1 MLMQRYWRSISS
13 CSHLGGT
20 KRGFVSSTIPKSA
33 AAATKTDMNS
43 TGAKLK
49 SRADL
54 FPIYILLGF
63 TGGAVFLAVRS
74 VTMQLFHHPG
84 VQVNKTNRSM
94 MPEVDSPDS
103 ALASG
108 DKFISKSVLR
118 KVAHIQKRDDAVPM
132 DGTANIYKT
141 RFVCDLSLIQ
151 PFLAFFIDYS
161 YLDKLF
167 ARRSSDSTNLK
178 TVGVEPRANRG

>member
-1 MLMQRYWRSISS
+1 MASFSTRYYWRSISS
-13 CSHLGGT
+13 YNYFSGM

-33 AAATKTDMNS
+33 PSATKIDMNS

-74 VTMQLFHHPG
+74 VTMQLVHHPG
-84 VQVNKTNRSM
+84 VQVNKSNRSM

-103 ALASG
+103 ALACG
-108 DKFISKSVLR
+108 DKFINKSVLR
-118 KVAHIQKRDDAVPM
+118 KVAHIQKRDDVVPM
-132 DGTANIYKT
+132 DGTANIYT
-141 RFVCDLSLIQ
+141 T
-151 PFLAFFIDYS
+151 
-161 YLDKLF
+161 
-167 ARRSSDSTNLK
+167 RSSDSTNLK

>member
-1 MLMQRYWRSISS
+1 MASFASRYLRSIS
-13 CSHLGGT
+13 CYNHLCGT

-33 AAATKTDMNS
+33 SATKTDMN
-43 TGAKLK
+43 TTTAKLK

-132 DGTANIYKT
+132 DGTANIYST
-141 RFVCDLSLIQ
+141 RFACIAINSSLHIH
-151 PFLAFFIDYS
+151 PFLVVF
-161 YLDKLF
+161 L
-167 ARRSSDSTNLK
+167 
-178 TVGVEPRANRG
+178 